1 MINLDRIRWLS
12 KDFVSIYSSSNKMV
26 HGLINVIDFESM
38 NLVNVPGEVRG
49 ILHAIRAI
57 WPTQPRDKGGILG
70 RSR

>member
-1 MINLDRIRWLS
+1 
-12 KDFVSIYSSSNKMV
+12 MV